1 MKMKKIVYL
10 SKILFL
16 SLLLIGCVEEKNEN
30 YDFIQTISDPQNITA
45 EIYVDENTG
54 TVSVTPM
61 GEGVVLYEI
70 NFGDESAEN
79 ESVDPG
85 ESIDHSYLVE
95 GIYTITISGFG
106 LNGSVVQ
113 SSYEVDI
120 PYIVP
125 ESLIIQNFEDGVS
138 LSTFSFGGASSG
150 IIVANPDPSGEN
162 TTENVLEFNKSDGAE
177 VWAGMGFTID
187 VLEFNDQTSFQLK
200 SYSPEVGKVIKVK
213 LETVQGNVAGL
224 THEVDV
230 VTTVA
235 NEWETL
241 VYDFSEAPDL
251 EYVSFIVFYDFGNTA
266 EGTYRLDE
274 IQLID

>member
-1 MKMKKIVYL
+1 MKNTVYL
-10 SKILFL
+10 IKTLLL
-16 SLLLIGCVEEKNEN
+16 SLLLIGCVEEKSEN
-30 YDFIQTISDPQNITA
+30 YDFIQTISDPQNISA

-54 TVSVTPM
+54 AVSVTPM

-70 NFGDESAEN
+70 NFGDESTEN

-85 ESIDHSYLVE
+85 ESVDYSYLVE
-95 GIYTITISGFG
+95 GIYTITIYGFG
-106 LNGSVVQ
+106 LNGSVVEA
-113 SSYEVDI
+113 SYEVDI
-120 PYIVP
+120 PYIIP

-150 IIVANPDPSGEN
+150 IIITNPDPSGEN
-162 TTENVLEFNKSDGAE
+162 TTENVLEFNKSEGAE

-241 VYDFSEAPDL
+241 VYDFSAAPDL

-266 EGTYRLDE
+266 GGTYRLDE

>member
-1 MKMKKIVYL
+1 MKKTLHLIKTL
-10 SKILFL
+10 LFL
-16 SLLLIGCVEEKNEN
+16 LLLIGCVEEKNEN
-30 YDFIQTISDPQNITA
+30 YDFIQTISDPQNISA

-70 NFGDESAEN
+70 NFGEDSAEI

-85 ESIDHSYLVE
+85 ESVDHSYLIE
-95 GIYTITISGFG
+95 GIYTITISGYG

-113 SSYEVDI
+113 TSYEVDI
-120 PYIVP
+120 PFIVP
-125 ESLIIQNFEDGVS
+125 ESLVIQNFEDGVS
-138 LSTFSFGGASSG
+138 LNSFSFGGASSG
-150 IIVANPDPSGEN
+150 IIVANPDPIGEN
-162 TTENVLEFNKSDGAE
+162 TTANVLEFSKAEGAE

-187 VLEFNDQTSFQLK
+187 VLEFDDQTSFQLK

-266 EGTYRLDE
+266 GGTYRLDE

>member
-1 MKMKKIVYL
+1 MGLHVP
-10 SKILFL
+10 
-16 SLLLIGCVEEKNEN
+16 
-30 YDFIQTISDPQNITA
+30 FIMPL
-45 EIYVDENTG
+45 YVDENTG
-54 TVSVTPM
+54 AVSVTPM

-85 ESIDHSYLVE
+85 ESVDYSYLVE
-95 GIYTITISGFG
+95 GIYTITIYGFG
-106 LNGSVVQ
+106 LNGSVVEA
-113 SSYEVDI
+113 SYEVDI
-120 PYIVP
+120 PYIIP

-150 IIVANPDPSGEN
+150 IIITNPDPSGEN
-162 TTENVLEFNKSDGAE
+162 TTENVLEFNKSEGAE

-241 VYDFSEAPDL
+241 VYDFSAAPDL

-266 EGTYRLDE
+266 GGTYRLDE

>member
-1 MKMKKIVYL
+1 MKKSLYL
-10 SKILFL
+10 IKTLLL

-30 YDFIQTISDPQNITA
+30 YDFIQTISDPQNISA

-70 NFGDESAEN
+70 NFGEDSAEI
-79 ESVDPG
+79 ELVDPG
-85 ESIDHSYLVE
+85 ESVDHSYLVE
-95 GIYTITISGFG
+95 GIYTITISGYG
-106 LNGSVVQ
+106 LNGSVAQ
-113 SSYEVDI
+113 ASYEVDI
-120 PYIVP
+120 PFIVP
-125 ESLIIQNFEDGVS
+125 ESLVIQNFENGVS
-138 LSTFSFGGASSG
+138 LNTFSFGGASSG
-150 IIVANPDPSGEN
+150 IIVANPDPFGEN
-162 TTENVLEFNKSDGAE
+162 TTANVLEFSKAEGAE

-187 VLEFNDQTSFQLK
+187 VLEFDDQTSFQLK

-266 EGTYRLDE
+266 GGTYRFDE

>member
-1 MKMKKIVYL
+1 MKKIVYL

-200 SYSPEVGKVIKVK
+200 SYSPEVGKLIKVK

>member
-1 MKMKKIVYL
+1 
-10 SKILFL
+10 
-16 SLLLIGCVEEKNEN
+16 
-30 YDFIQTISDPQNITA
+30 
-45 EIYVDENTG
+45 
-54 TVSVTPM
+54 M

-150 IIVANPDPSGEN
+150 IIVTNPDPSGEN
-162 TTENVLEFNKSDGAE
+162 TTENVLEFNKSEGAE

-200 SYSPEVGKVIKVK
+200 SYSPEVGKLIKVK

>member
-1 MKMKKIVYL
+1 MKKSAYL
-10 SKILFL
+10 IKTLLL
-16 SLLLIGCVEEKNEN
+16 SLLLIGCIEEKDEN
-30 YDFIQTISDPQNITA
+30 YDFIQTISDPQNISA

-70 NFGDESAEN
+70 NFGEDSAEI

-85 ESIDHSYLVE
+85 ESVDHSYLLE

-106 LNGSVVQ
+106 LNGSVVEVT
-113 SSYEVDI
+113 YEVDI
-120 PYIVP
+120 PFIVP
-125 ESLIIQNFEDGVS
+125 ESLVIQNFEDGVT
-138 LSTFSFGGASSG
+138 LSTFNFGGASAG
-150 IIVANPDPSGEN
+150 IIVPNPDPSGEN
-162 TTENVLEFNKSDGAE
+162 TTPNVFEFNKPEGAQA
-177 VWAGMGFTID
+177 WAGSGFTID

-200 SYSPEVGKVIKVK
+200 SYSPEVGKIIKVK

-266 EGTYRLDE
+266 GGTYRLDE

>member
-1 MKMKKIVYL
+1 MKKTVYSIKTL
-10 SKILFL
+10 LF

-30 YDFIQTISDPQNITA
+30 YDFIQTISDPQNISA

-70 NFGDESAEN
+70 NFGEDSAEI

-85 ESIDHSYLVE
+85 ESVDHSYLTE

-113 SSYEVDI
+113 ASYEVDI
-120 PYIVP
+120 PFIVP
-125 ESLIIQNFEDGVS
+125 ESLVIQNFEDEAS

-162 TTENVLEFNKSDGAE
+162 TTENVLEFSKAEGAE

-241 VYDFSEAPDL
+241 VYDFSAAPDL

-266 EGTYRLDE
+266 GGTYRLDE

>member
-1 MKMKKIVYL
+1 MKKIVYL

-85 ESIDHSYLVE
+85 ESVDHSYLVE

-162 TTENVLEFNKSDGAE
+162 TTENVLEFNKGQGAE

>member
-1 MKMKKIVYL
+1 MKKSLYL
-10 SKILFL
+10 IKTLLL

-30 YDFIQTISDPQNITA
+30 YDFIQTISDPQNISA

-70 NFGDESAEN
+70 NFGEDSAEI
-79 ESVDPG
+79 ELVDPG
-85 ESIDHSYLVE
+85 ESVDHSYLVE
-95 GIYTITISGFG
+95 GIYTITISGYG
-106 LNGSVVQ
+106 LNGSVAQ
-113 SSYEVDI
+113 ASYEVDI
-120 PYIVP
+120 PFIVP
-125 ESLIIQNFEDGVS
+125 ESLVIQNFENGVS
-138 LSTFSFGGASSG
+138 LNTFSFGGASSG
-150 IIVANPDPSGEN
+150 IIVANPDPFGEN
-162 TTENVLEFNKSDGAE
+162 TTANVLEFSKAEGAE

-187 VLEFNDQTSFQLK
+187 VLEFDDQTSFQLK

-213 LETVQGNVAGL
+213 LETEQGNVAGL

-241 VYDFSEAPDL
+241 VYNFSEAPDL
-251 EYVSFIVFYDFGNTA
+251 EYISFIVFYDFGNTA
-266 EGTYRLDE
+266 GGTYRLDE

>member
-1 MKMKKIVYL
+1 MKKSLYL
-10 SKILFL
+10 IKTLLL
-16 SLLLIGCVEEKNEN
+16 SLFLIGCVEEKNEN
-30 YDFIQTISDPQNITA
+30 YDFIQTISDPQNISA

-70 NFGDESAEN
+70 NFGENSAEI
-79 ESVDPG
+79 ELVDPG
-85 ESIDHSYLVE
+85 ESVNHSYLIE
-95 GIYTITISGFG
+95 GIYTITISGYG

-113 SSYEVDI
+113 ASYEVDI
-120 PYIVP
+120 PFIVP
-125 ESLIIQNFEDGVS
+125 ESLVIQNFEDGVS
-138 LSTFSFGGASSG
+138 LNSFSFGGASSG
-150 IIVANPDPSGEN
+150 IIVANPDPIGEN
-162 TTENVLEFNKSDGAE
+162 TTANVLEFSKAEGAE

-187 VLEFNDQTSFQLK
+187 VLEFDDQTSFQLK

-266 EGTYRLDE
+266 GGTYRLDE

>member
-1 MKMKKIVYL
+1 MKKSLYL
-10 SKILFL
+10 IKTLLL

-30 YDFIQTISDPQNITA
+30 YDFIQTISDPQNISA

-70 NFGDESAEN
+70 NFGEDSAEI
-79 ESVDPG
+79 ELADPG
-85 ESIDHSYLVE
+85 ESVDHSYLIE
-95 GIYTITISGFG
+95 GIYTITISGYG

-113 SSYEVDI
+113 TSYEVDI
-120 PYIVP
+120 PFIVP
-125 ESLIIQNFEDGVS
+125 ESLVIQNFEDGVS
-138 LSTFSFGGASSG
+138 LNSFSFGGASSG
-150 IIVANPDPSGEN
+150 IIVANPDPIGEN
-162 TTENVLEFNKSDGAE
+162 TTANVLEFSKAEGAE

-187 VLEFNDQTSFQLK
+187 VLEFDDQTSFQLK

-230 VTTVA
+230 LTTVA

-266 EGTYRLDE
+266 GGTYRLDE

>member
-1 MKMKKIVYL
+1 MKKSLYL
-10 SKILFL
+10 IKTLLF
-16 SLLLIGCVEEKNEN
+16 SLFLIGCVEEKNEN
-30 YDFIQTISDPQNITA
+30 YDFIQTISDPQNISA

-70 NFGDESAEN
+70 NFGEDSSEI

-85 ESIDHSYLVE
+85 ESVSHSYLFE
-95 GIYTITISGFG
+95 GIYTITISGYG

-113 SSYEVDI
+113 ASYEVDI
-120 PYIVP
+120 PFIVP
-125 ESLIIQNFEDGVS
+125 ESLVIQNFEDGVS

-150 IIVANPDPSGEN
+150 IIVTNPDPSGEN
-162 TTENVLEFNKSDGAE
+162 TTANVLEFNKAEGAE
-177 VWAGMGFTID
+177 VWAGMGFTVD
-187 VLEFNDQTSFQLK
+187 VLEFDDQTSFQLK

-266 EGTYRLDE
+266 GGTYRLDE

>member
-1 MKMKKIVYL
+1 MKKSLYL
-10 SKILFL
+10 IKTLFL

-30 YDFIQTISDPQNITA
+30 YDFIQTISDPQNISA

-70 NFGDESAEN
+70 NFGEDSAEI
-79 ESVDPG
+79 ELVDPG
-85 ESIDHSYLVE
+85 ESVDHSYLIE
-95 GIYTITISGFG
+95 GIYTITISGYG

-113 SSYEVDI
+113 TSYEVDI
-120 PYIVP
+120 PFIVP
-125 ESLIIQNFEDGVS
+125 ESLVIQNFEDGVS
-138 LSTFSFGGASSG
+138 LNSFSFGGASSG
-150 IIVANPDPSGEN
+150 IIVANPDPIGEN
-162 TTENVLEFNKSDGAE
+162 TTANVLEFSKAEGAE

-187 VLEFNDQTSFQLK
+187 VLEFDDQTSFQLK

-230 VTTVA
+230 LTTVA

-266 EGTYRLDE
+266 GGTYRLDE

>member
-1 MKMKKIVYL
+1 MKKSLYL
-10 SKILFL
+10 IKTLLL

-30 YDFIQTISDPQNITA
+30 YDFIQTISDPQNISA

-70 NFGDESAEN
+70 NFGEDSAEI
-79 ESVDPG
+79 ELVDPG
-85 ESIDHSYLVE
+85 ESVDHSYLIE
-95 GIYTITISGFG
+95 GIYTITISGYG

-113 SSYEVDI
+113 TSYEVDI
-120 PYIVP
+120 PFIVP
-125 ESLIIQNFEDGVS
+125 ESLVIQNFEDGVS
-138 LSTFSFGGASSG
+138 LNSFSFGGASSG
-150 IIVANPDPSGEN
+150 IIVANPDPIGEN
-162 TTENVLEFNKSDGAE
+162 TTANVLEFSKAEGAE

-187 VLEFNDQTSFQLK
+187 VLEFDDQTSFQLK

-266 EGTYRLDE
+266 GGTYRLDE

>member
-1 MKMKKIVYL
+1 MKKIVYL

-85 ESIDHSYLVE
+85 ESIDHSYLVD

-187 VLEFNDQTSFQLK
+187 VLEFNDQTIFQLK

>member
-1 MKMKKIVYL
+1 MKKSVYL
-10 SKILFL
+10 IKTLLL
-16 SLLLIGCVEEKNEN
+16 SLLLIGCIEEKDEN
-30 YDFIQTISDPQNITA
+30 YDFIQTISDPQNISA

-70 NFGDESAEN
+70 NFGEDSAEI

-85 ESIDHSYLVE
+85 ESVDHSYLLE

-106 LNGSVVQ
+106 LNGSVVEVT
-113 SSYEVDI
+113 YEVDI
-120 PYIVP
+120 PFIVP
-125 ESLIIQNFEDGVS
+125 ESLVIQNFEDGVT
-138 LSTFSFGGASSG
+138 LSTFNFGGASAG
-150 IIVANPDPSGEN
+150 IIVPNPDPSGEN
-162 TTENVLEFNKSDGAE
+162 TTPNVFEFNKPEGAQA
-177 VWAGMGFTID
+177 WAGSGFTID

-200 SYSPEVGKVIKVK
+200 SYSPEVGKIIKVK

-266 EGTYRLDE
+266 GGTYRLDE

>member
-1 MKMKKIVYL
+1 MKKSLHLIKTL
-10 SKILFL
+10 LL

-30 YDFIQTISDPQNITA
+30 YDFIQTISDPQNISA

-70 NFGDESAEN
+70 NFGEDSAEI
-79 ESVDPG
+79 ELVDPG
-85 ESIDHSYLVE
+85 ESVDHSYLIE
-95 GIYTITISGFG
+95 GIYTITISGYG

-113 SSYEVDI
+113 TSYEVDI
-120 PYIVP
+120 PFIVP
-125 ESLIIQNFEDGVS
+125 ESLVIQNFEDGVS
-138 LSTFSFGGASSG
+138 LNSFSFGGASSG
-150 IIVANPDPSGEN
+150 IIVANPDPIGEN
-162 TTENVLEFNKSDGAE
+162 TTANVLEFSKAEGAE

-187 VLEFNDQTSFQLK
+187 VLEFDDQTSFQLK

-266 EGTYRLDE
+266 GGTYRLDE

>member
-1 MKMKKIVYL
+1 MKKSLHLIKTL
-10 SKILFL
+10 LL

-30 YDFIQTISDPQNITA
+30 YDFIQTISDPQNISA

-70 NFGDESAEN
+70 NFGEDSAEI
-79 ESVDPG
+79 ELVDPG
-85 ESIDHSYLVE
+85 ESVDHSYLIE
-95 GIYTITISGFG
+95 GIYTITISGYG

-113 SSYEVDI
+113 TSYEVDI
-120 PYIVP
+120 PFIVP
-125 ESLIIQNFEDGVS
+125 ESLVIQNFEDGVS
-138 LSTFSFGGASSG
+138 LNSFSFGGASSG
-150 IIVANPDPSGEN
+150 IIVANPDPIGEN
-162 TTENVLEFNKSDGAE
+162 TTANVLEFSKAEGAE

-266 EGTYRLDE
+266 GGTYRLDE

>member
-1 MKMKKIVYL
+1 MKKSLYL
-10 SKILFL
+10 IKTLLL

-30 YDFIQTISDPQNITA
+30 YDFIQTISDPQNISA

-70 NFGDESAEN
+70 NFGEDSAEI
-79 ESVDPG
+79 ELVDPG
-85 ESIDHSYLVE
+85 ESVDHSYLIE
-95 GIYTITISGFG
+95 GIYTITISGYG

-113 SSYEVDI
+113 TSYEVDI
-120 PYIVP
+120 PFIVP
-125 ESLIIQNFEDGVS
+125 ESLVIQNFEDGVS
-138 LSTFSFGGASSG
+138 LNSFSFGGASSG
-150 IIVANPDPSGEN
+150 IIVANPDPIGEN
-162 TTENVLEFNKSDGAE
+162 TTANVLEFSKAEGAE

-187 VLEFNDQTSFQLK
+187 VLEFDDQTSFQLK

-230 VTTVA
+230 LTTVA

-266 EGTYRLDE
+266 GGTYRLDE

>member
-1 MKMKKIVYL
+1 MKKSLYL
-10 SKILFL
+10 IKTLFL

-30 YDFIQTISDPQNITA
+30 YDFIQTISDPQNISA

-70 NFGDESAEN
+70 NFGEDSAEI
-79 ESVDPG
+79 ELVDPG
-85 ESIDHSYLVE
+85 ESVDHSYLIE
-95 GIYTITISGFG
+95 GIYTITISGYG

-113 SSYEVDI
+113 TSYEVDI
-120 PYIVP
+120 PFIVP
-125 ESLIIQNFEDGVS
+125 ESLVIQNFEDGVS
-138 LSTFSFGGASSG
+138 LNSFSFGGASLG
-150 IIVANPDPSGEN
+150 IIVANPDPIGEN
-162 TTENVLEFNKSDGAE
+162 TTANVLEFSKAEGAE

-187 VLEFNDQTSFQLK
+187 VLEFDDQTSFQLK

-266 EGTYRLDE
+266 GGTYRLDE

>member
-1 MKMKKIVYL
+1 MKNTVYL
-10 SKILFL
+10 IKTLLL
-16 SLLLIGCVEEKNEN
+16 SLLLIGCVEEKSEN
-30 YDFIQTISDPQNITA
+30 YDFIQTISDPQNISA

-54 TVSVTPM
+54 AVSVTPM

-85 ESIDHSYLVE
+85 ESVDYSYLVE
-95 GIYTITISGFG
+95 GIYTITIYGFG
-106 LNGSVVQ
+106 LNGSVVEA
-113 SSYEVDI
+113 SYEVDI
-120 PYIVP
+120 PYIIP

-150 IIVANPDPSGEN
+150 IIITNPDPSGEN
-162 TTENVLEFNKSDGAE
+162 TTENVLEFNKSEEAE

-241 VYDFSEAPDL
+241 VYDFSAAPDL

-266 EGTYRLDE
+266 GGTYRLDE

>member
-1 MKMKKIVYL
+1 MKKIVYL

-85 ESIDHSYLVE
+85 ESIDHSYLVD

>member
-1 MKMKKIVYL
+1 MKKSLYL
-10 SKILFL
+10 IKTLLF
-16 SLLLIGCVEEKNEN
+16 SLFLIGCVEEKNEN
-30 YDFIQTISDPQNITA
+30 YDFIQTISDPQNISA

-70 NFGDESAEN
+70 NFGEDSSEI

-85 ESIDHSYLVE
+85 ESVSHSYLFE
-95 GIYTITISGFG
+95 GIYTITISGYG

-113 SSYEVDI
+113 ASYEVDI
-120 PYIVP
+120 PFIVP
-125 ESLIIQNFEDGVS
+125 ESLVIQNFEDGVS

-162 TTENVLEFNKSDGAE
+162 TTANVLEFNKAEGAE
-177 VWAGMGFTID
+177 VWAGMGFTVD
-187 VLEFNDQTSFQLK
+187 VLEFDDQTSFQLK

-266 EGTYRLDE
+266 GGTYRLDE

>member
-1 MKMKKIVYL
+1 MKKIVYL

-85 ESIDHSYLVE
+85 ESIDHSYLVD

-106 LNGSVVQ
+106 LNGSIVQ

>member
-1 MKMKKIVYL
+1 MKKIVYL

-85 ESIDHSYLVE
+85 ESIDHSYLVD

-162 TTENVLEFNKSDGAE
+162 TTANVLEFNKGQGAE

>member
-1 MKMKKIVYL
+1 MKKSAYL
-10 SKILFL
+10 IKTLLL
-16 SLLLIGCVEEKNEN
+16 SLLLIGCIEEKDEN
-30 YDFIQTISDPQNITA
+30 YDFIQTISDPQNISA

-70 NFGDESAEN
+70 NFGEDSAEI

-85 ESIDHSYLVE
+85 ESVDHSYQVE
-95 GIYTITISGFG
+95 GIYSITISGYG

-113 SSYEVDI
+113 ATYEVDI
-120 PYIVP
+120 PFIVP
-125 ESLIIQNFEDGVS
+125 ESLVIQNFEDGVT
-138 LSTFSFGGASSG
+138 LSTFNFGGASAG

-162 TTENVLEFNKSDGAE
+162 TTPNVFEFNKPEGAQ
-177 VWAGMGFTID
+177 VWAGSGFTID

-200 SYSPEVGKVIKVK
+200 SYSPEVGKIIKVK

-266 EGTYRLDE
+266 GGTYRLDE

>member
-85 ESIDHSYLVE
+85 ESIDHSYLVD

-106 LNGSVVQ
+106 LNGSIVQ

>member
-1 MKMKKIVYL
+1 MKKSLYL
-10 SKILFL
+10 IKTLFL

-30 YDFIQTISDPQNITA
+30 YDFIQTISDPQNISA

-70 NFGDESAEN
+70 NFGEDSAEI
-79 ESVDPG
+79 ELVDPG
-85 ESIDHSYLVE
+85 ESVDHSYLIE
-95 GIYTITISGFG
+95 GIYTITISGYG

-113 SSYEVDI
+113 TSYEVDI
-120 PYIVP
+120 PFIVP
-125 ESLIIQNFEDGVS
+125 ESLVIQNFEDGVS
-138 LSTFSFGGASSG
+138 LNSFSFGGASSG
-150 IIVANPDPSGEN
+150 IIVANPDPIGEN
-162 TTENVLEFNKSDGAE
+162 TTANVLEFSKAEGAE

-187 VLEFNDQTSFQLK
+187 VLEFDDQTSFQLK

-266 EGTYRLDE
+266 GGTYRLDE

>member
-1 MKMKKIVYL
+1 MKKSLHLIKTL
-10 SKILFL
+10 LL

-30 YDFIQTISDPQNITA
+30 YDFIQTISDPQNISA

-70 NFGDESAEN
+70 NFGEDSAEI

-85 ESIDHSYLVE
+85 ESVDHSYLIE
-95 GIYTITISGFG
+95 GIYTITISGYG

-113 SSYEVDI
+113 TSYEVDI
-120 PYIVP
+120 PFIVP
-125 ESLIIQNFEDGVS
+125 ESLVIQNFEDGVS
-138 LSTFSFGGASSG
+138 LNSFSFGGASSG
-150 IIVANPDPSGEN
+150 IIVANPDPIGEN
-162 TTENVLEFNKSDGAE
+162 TTANVLEFSKAEGAE

-187 VLEFNDQTSFQLK
+187 VLEFDDQTSFQLK

-266 EGTYRLDE
+266 GGTYRLDE

>member
-1 MKMKKIVYL
+1 MKKSAYL
-10 SKILFL
+10 IKTLLL
-16 SLLLIGCVEEKNEN
+16 SLLLIGCIEEKDEN
-30 YDFIQTISDPQNITA
+30 YDFIQTISDPQNISA

-70 NFGDESAEN
+70 NFGEDSAEI

-85 ESIDHSYLVE
+85 ESVDHSYLLE

-106 LNGSVVQ
+106 LNGSVVEVT
-113 SSYEVDI
+113 YEVDI
-120 PYIVP
+120 PFIVP
-125 ESLIIQNFEDGVS
+125 ESLVIQNFEDGVT
-138 LSTFSFGGASSG
+138 LSTFNFGGASAG

-162 TTENVLEFNKSDGAE
+162 TTPNVFEFNKPEGAQ
-177 VWAGMGFTID
+177 VWAGSGFTID

-241 VYDFSEAPDL
+241 VYDFSAAPDL

-266 EGTYRLDE
+266 GGTYRLDE

>member
-1 MKMKKIVYL
+1 MKKSLYL
-10 SKILFL
+10 IKTLLL
-16 SLLLIGCVEEKNEN
+16 SLFLIGCVEEKNEN
-30 YDFIQTISDPQNITA
+30 YDFIQTISDPQNISA

-70 NFGDESAEN
+70 NFGEDSAEI
-79 ESVDPG
+79 ELVDPG
-85 ESIDHSYLVE
+85 ESVDHSYLIE
-95 GIYTITISGFG
+95 GIYTITISGYG

-113 SSYEVDI
+113 TSYEVDI
-120 PYIVP
+120 PFIVP
-125 ESLIIQNFEDGVS
+125 ESLVIQNFEDGVS
-138 LSTFSFGGASSG
+138 LNSFSFGGASSG
-150 IIVANPDPSGEN
+150 IIVANPDPIGEN
-162 TTENVLEFNKSDGAE
+162 TTANVLEFSKAEGAE

-187 VLEFNDQTSFQLK
+187 VLEFDDQTSFQLK

-230 VTTVA
+230 LTTVA

-266 EGTYRLDE
+266 GGTYRLDE

>member
-1 MKMKKIVYL
+1 MKKSLYL
-10 SKILFL
+10 IKTLLL

-30 YDFIQTISDPQNITA
+30 YDFIQTISDPQNISA

-70 NFGDESAEN
+70 NFGEDSAEI
-79 ESVDPG
+79 ELVDPG
-85 ESIDHSYLVE
+85 ESVDHSYLIE
-95 GIYTITISGFG
+95 GIYTITISGYG

-113 SSYEVDI
+113 TSYEVDI
-120 PYIVP
+120 PFIVP
-125 ESLIIQNFEDGVS
+125 ESLVIQNFENGVS
-138 LSTFSFGGASSG
+138 LNTFSFGGASSG
-150 IIVANPDPSGEN
+150 IIVANPDPFGEN
-162 TTENVLEFNKSDGAE
+162 TTANVLEFSKAEGAE

-187 VLEFNDQTSFQLK
+187 VLEFDDQTSFQLK

-266 EGTYRLDE
+266 GGTYRLDE

>member
-1 MKMKKIVYL
+1 MKKIVYL

-54 TVSVTPM
+54 NVSVTPM

-85 ESIDHSYLVE
+85 ESIDHSYLVD

>member
-1 MKMKKIVYL
+1 MKKIVYL

-85 ESIDHSYLVE
+85 ESIDHSYLVD

-106 LNGSVVQ
+106 LNGSIVQ

-200 SYSPEVGKVIKVK
+200 SYSPEVGNVIKVK

>member
-1 MKMKKIVYL
+1 MKKSLHLIKTL
-10 SKILFL
+10 LL

-30 YDFIQTISDPQNITA
+30 YDFIQTISDPQNISA

-70 NFGDESAEN
+70 NFGEDSAEI
-79 ESVDPG
+79 ELVDPG
-85 ESIDHSYLVE
+85 ESVDHSYLIE
-95 GIYTITISGFG
+95 GIYTITISGYG
-106 LNGSVVQ
+106 LNGAVVQ
-113 SSYEVDI
+113 TSYEVDI
-120 PYIVP
+120 PFIVP
-125 ESLIIQNFEDGVS
+125 ESLVIQNFEDGVS
-138 LSTFSFGGASSG
+138 LNSFSFGGASSG
-150 IIVANPDPSGEN
+150 IIVANPDPIGEN
-162 TTENVLEFNKSDGAE
+162 TTANVLEFSKAEGAE

-187 VLEFNDQTSFQLK
+187 VLEFDDQTSFQLK

-230 VTTVA
+230 LTTVA

-266 EGTYRLDE
+266 GGTYRLDE